1 LKINNL
7 RQGITALFIV
17 ITVMVGIVGFLI
29 HEGDVTETDGMD
41 FLTFDGDISVTG
53 DKEETSTQRTLP
65 VHIVGAVA
73 NPGVYYLYE
82 GSIVL
87 DVLNMAGGPLENAD
101 TSVTNLA
108 ARISD
113 GMKIVIYTRE
123 QVEEGDYISEET
135 DRISVVNINY
145 ADKGMLMTL
154 PGIGE
159 SRAEAI
165 IAYREKNGRF
175 NDISEIMNVSGIK
188 EAAFEKIKE
197 YITI

>member
-1 LKINNL
+1 
-7 RQGITALFIV
+7 
-17 ITVMVGIVGFLI
+17 
-29 HEGDVTETDGMD
+29 
-41 FLTFDGDISVTG
+41 
-53 DKEETSTQRTLP
+53 
-65 VHIVGAVA
+65 
-73 NPGVYYLYE
+73 
-82 GSIVL
+82 
-87 DVLNMAGGPLENAD
+87 LENAD